1 MLGMFR
7 PRRVVSVALLGT
19 LALGLAACSTVYPN
33 TTFGHNSDYNA
44 SIDALWDKLLFLGT
58 IVFVGVEV
66 ALFYVIVKF
75 RRRPDSPQPKPVHG
89 STTLEITWTIIP
101 ALVLIIVAIP
111 TVRTIFRTQAKAAPD
126 ALQVEAIGHQWWW
139 EFRYPQYN
147 ISTANE
153 LYLPIGRTVSFQLKT
168 VDVLHSFWIPAMGGK
183 RDLISNRTNYMWF
196 TPDDTLPS
204 SAWNGACAEFC
215 GASHANMR
223 FRVYTVKPDEFEAW
237 RKNQESEVA
246 FTGSAPAAAALVS
259 GVQPALKPAGGAA
272 SVSGVP
278 PASKPAGAAAAQVA
292 ARPDSVTPTMIPV
305 VAQRPPVW
313 MFPADQIEAK
323 FGYTI
328 PKTPIREG
336 NEFDDAVLANGD
348 ATRGKNSA
356 AICAACHQFSTKIVP
371 GLSPIGPNLAHIG
384 IRHTIGAGL
393 YPNDAKH
400 LARWIKNSG
409 HMKPGSKMTPFGKAQ
424 IDVNT
429 GKSSLTGMYTDAQIA
444 DIVAYLQVLK

>member
-1 MLGMFR
+1 MVGMFR
-7 PRRVVSVALLGT
+7 PRRVATVALLGA

-33 TTFGHNSDYNA
+33 TTFSHNTEYNT

-58 IVFVGVEV
+58 IVFIGVEV
-66 ALFYVIVKF
+66 ALFYVIFKF

-111 TVRTIFRTQAKAAPD
+111 TVRTIFRTQAKAPAD

-147 ISTANE
+147 IVTANE
-153 LYLPIGRTVSFQLKT
+153 LYLPVGRTVSFQLKT

-183 RDLISNRTNYMWF
+183 RDLITNRTNYMWF
-196 TPDDTLPS
+196 TPSDTLPS

-215 GASHANMR
+215 GASHANMK
-223 FRVYTVKPDEFEAW
+223 FRVYTVKPDEFELW

-246 FTGSAPAAAALVS
+246 FTGAAVPSAPPAPAAAGSA
-259 GVQPALKPAGGAA
+259 PATT
-272 SVSGVP
+272 
-278 PASKPAGAAAAQVA
+278 AQVA
-292 ARPDSVTPTMIPV
+292 AKPDSAKAVMIPV
-305 VAQRPPVW
+305 VAERPPVW
-313 MFPADQIEAK
+313 TFPADQIEAK

-328 PKTPIREG
+328 PKTP
-336 NEFDDAVLANGD
+336 FDTASNQFDEALLANGD

-356 AICAACHQFSTKIVP
+356 ALCMACHQFSTKIVP
-371 GLSPIGPNLAHIG
+371 GLSPLAPNLAHIAS
-384 IRHTIGAGL
+384 RHTIGAGL

-424 IDVNT
+424 VDVNT
-429 GKSSLTGMYTDAQIA
+429 GKSSLMGMYTDAQIA

>member
-1 MLGMFR
+1 MVGMFR
-7 PRRVVSVALLGT
+7 PRRFASVALLGA

-66 ALFYVIVKF
+66 ALIYVIF
-75 RRRPDSPQPKPVHG
+75 RYRRRPDSPQPKPVHG
-89 STTLEITWTIIP
+89 STTLEIAWTIIP
-101 ALVLIIVAIP
+101 ALVLIVVAIP
-111 TVRTIFRTQAKAAPD
+111 TVKTIFRTQAKAPAD

-147 ISTANE
+147 IVTANE

-183 RDLISNRTNYMWF
+183 RDLVTNRINYMWF
-196 TPDDTLPS
+196 TPDDSLPS
-204 SAWNGACAEFC
+204 MAVNGACAEFC
-215 GASHANMR
+215 GTSHANMR
-223 FRVYTVKPDEFEAW
+223 FRTYLVKLAEFEMW
-237 RKNQESEVA
+237 RKNQETEPA
-246 FTGSAPAAAALVS
+246 FTGVVPPPPPAAPAPVKGAKVAAKPDSAAAA
-259 GVQPALKPAGGAA
+259 
-272 SVSGVP
+272 
-278 PASKPAGAAAAQVA
+278 VA
-292 ARPDSVTPTMIPV
+292 PV
-305 VAQRPPVW
+305 VADRPPVW

-328 PKTPIREG
+328 PKTPIPG
-336 NEFDDAVLANGD
+336 DSVGTGALNGFDDALLANGD

-356 AICAACHQFSTKIVP
+356 GVCLACHQFSTKIMP
-371 GLSPIGPNLAHIG
+371 GFSPLAPNLAHIAS
-384 IRHTIGAGL
+384 RHTIGAGL
-393 YPNDAKH
+393 YPNDARH

-409 HMKPGSKMTPFGKAQ
+409 HMKPGSKMYPIGKGQ
-424 IDVNT
+424 MDVNT
-429 GKSSLTGMYTDAQIA
+429 GKVSTMGMYTDAQIA

>member
-1 MLGMFR
+1 MVGMVR
-7 PRRVVSVALLGT
+7 PRRVAWVALLGA

-33 TTFGHNSDYNA
+33 TTFSHNTEYNT

-58 IVFVGVEV
+58 IVFIGVEV

-111 TVRTIFRTQAKAAPD
+111 TVRTIFRTQAKAPAG

-147 ISTANE
+147 IVTANE
-153 LYLPIGRTVSFQLKT
+153 LYLPLGRTVSFQLKT

-183 RDLISNRTNYMWF
+183 RDLITNRTNYMWF
-196 TPDDTLPS
+196 TPSDTLPS

-215 GASHANMR
+215 GSSHANMR
-223 FRVYTVKPDEFEAW
+223 FRVYTVKADEFESW
-237 RKNQESEVA
+237 RKNQVSEVA
-246 FTGSAPAAAALVS
+246 FTGAAPAIGPPAAATATAVPAATGSVPAAAAR
-259 GVQPALKPAGGAA
+259 
-272 SVSGVP
+272 
-278 PASKPAGAAAAQVA
+278 VA
-292 ARPDSVTPTMIPV
+292 AKPDSAKAVMIPV
-305 VAQRPPVW
+305 VAERAPVW
-313 MFPADQIEAK
+313 TFPADQIKAK

-328 PKTPIREG
+328 PQTPIPEG
-336 NEFDDAVLANGD
+336 NAFDEAALANGD

-356 AICAACHQFSTKIVP
+356 AICMACHQFSTKIVP
-371 GLSPIGPNLAHIG
+371 GLSPLAPNLTHLAS
-384 IRHTIGAGL
+384 RHTIGAGL

-409 HMKPGSKMTPFGKAQ
+409 HMKPGSKMSPFGKAQ
-424 IDVNT
+424 IDVST
-429 GKSSLTGMYTDAQIA
+429 GKASTMGMYTDVQIA
-444 DIVAYLQVLK
+444 DIVAYLQILK